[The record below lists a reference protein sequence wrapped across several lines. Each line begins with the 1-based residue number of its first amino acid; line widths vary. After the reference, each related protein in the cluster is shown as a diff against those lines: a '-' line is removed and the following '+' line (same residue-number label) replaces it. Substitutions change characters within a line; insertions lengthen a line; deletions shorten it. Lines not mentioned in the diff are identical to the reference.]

1 MSTSRFSA
9 FAGSAAMSLPI
20 ALQNIEQVEAA
31 LASNPDAQCLAAAVE
46 TLRDTRILLNNTMRV
61 ADDAPEYE

>member
-1 MSTSRFSA
+1 
-9 FAGSAAMSLPI
+9 MSLPI

-31 LASNPDAQCLAAAVE
+31 LASNPDAQCLVAAVE